1 MRIVQLANFYGPRS
15 GGLRTAL
22 HHLGEGYVAA
32 GHEVVLI
39 VPGPRRD
46 EEVLQTGVL
55 RITLPA
61 VKIPWAGGY
70 RAADPR
76 RVADVLTG
84 LRPDTLEVS
93 DRLTLR
99 GFGRWAR
106 RRNVAGVM
114 ISHERLDRL
123 LGQIMPDRAA
133 RACADIANRR
143 TAAEYDMVV
152 CTTEF
157 ARAEFRRIGA
167 PNVEMV
173 PLGVDLDLFSPNR
186 HDRGLRADLGLP
198 GRPLLVHCGR
208 LSVEKRVD
216 RSIEAIGELRNAGVD
231 ARLVVAGDGPRR
243 DGLERRARTL
253 PALPGGMPAVH
264 FTGFITD
271 RTAVATLLATADI
284 SLAPGPH
291 ETFGLAALE
300 ALAAGTPVVASRSS
314 ALADIVTADCGAVA
328 ADDPAAFAGA
338 VTELLA
344 RPPALRRGAARQRAE
359 QFTWP
364 AAVSGMLAVLDR

>member
-1 MRIVQLANFYGPRS
+1 M
-15 GGLRTAL
+15 
-22 HHLGEGYVAA
+22 AA

-46 EEVLQTGVL
+46 EEVLPTGVL

-61 VKIPWAGGY
+61 LRIPWTGGY
-70 RAADPR
+70 HAADPR
-76 RVADVLTG
+76 RVADTLTG
-84 LRPDTLEVS
+84 LRPDVLEVS

-106 RRNVAGVM
+106 RRDVAGVM

-123 LGQIMPDRAA
+123 LGQIMPDRFA
-133 RACADIANRR
+133 RRCADIANSR

-186 HDRGLRADLGLP
+186 HDRGLRATLGLP
-198 GRPLLVHCGR
+198 GQPLLVHCGR

-216 RSIEAIGELRNAGVD
+216 RSIEAIGELRGAGID

-243 DGLERRARTL
+243 DALERRARSL
-253 PALPGGMPAVH
+253 PALPGGLPAVH
-264 FTGFITD
+264 FTGFITN

-284 SLAPGPH
+284 ALAPGPH

-328 ADDPAAFAGA
+328 DDDPAAFADG
-338 VTELLA
+338 VTDLLA
-344 RPPALRRGAARQRAE
+344 RPSAQRRGAARQRAE

-364 AAVSGMLAVLDR
+364 TAVSGMLAVLDR